1 MQVRQTFVAES
12 RQLTL
17 RLGITAFPAGSPF
30 LADRAVDIMI
40 VRAGLAHG
48 LEAPVSGR
56 RPEQFCMLFVK
67 FAEGGIGGFAA
78 K

>member
-1 MQVRQTFVAES
+1 M
-12 RQLTL
+12 
-17 RLGITAFPAGSPF
+17 
-30 LADRAVDIMI
+30 DIVI
-40 VRAGLAHG
+40 VRPGLAHG